1 MFKNEQSEI
10 WIKSLI
16 EIHGG
21 FALIDANSKQ
31 ILSYVLI
38 SSQYAIGGLT
48 TVENAKRK
56 GYAEVLVKHLA
67 KELAKR
73 DFIPYVYVADTNQKS
88 MNLFKKVG
96 FQKIGGSNWIY
107 VGSSIK
113 QE

>member
-1 MFKNEQSEI
+1 M
-10 WIKSLI
+10 IKSLI

-21 FALIDANSKQ
+21 FALIDANSKK

-38 SSQYAIGGLT
+38 SSQYAIGALT
-48 TVENAKRK
+48 TVDEAKRK
-56 GYAEVLVKHLA
+56 GYGEVLVKYLA

-73 DFIPYVYVADTNQKS
+73 DFIPYAYVANANQKS
-88 MNLFKKVG
+88 INLFKKVG
-96 FQKIGGSNWIY
+96 FQRIGGSNWIY